1 MTSCGVWTTKQVIT
15 NVLIYIIM
23 MNSTNSLSRFLSRVK
38 GTLLLLVALFAT
50 IGMHAQTDVNKTFT
64 ACALN
69 IDGLPQTMAG
79 ITVNADGPGAAGTQ
93 AIGQY
98 IVNKGIDIL
107 GLSED
112 FNYNGDLIVGL
123 QNNYQMGTWR
133 GRIDASGILSGL
145 HFNTDG
151 LMFLLKNQN
160 SSGQNMSYSNE
171 TWVQWEESLGGLSNG
186 ANENVD
192 KGYRF
197 YTVNLGDNVKID
209 VYILHMNTAE
219 GSAQIALQDRQLT
232 QLANAILANGD
243 GRPKLII
250 GDTNCR
256 YTRNKVTDNLITP
269 LSKLYTIK
277 DVWVE
282 RFQNGIAPAYTPNV
296 DDDIEV
302 SDKTNSKAY
311 ETGEIVD
318 KIFYLNPKG
327 GNLSFTLNDLVFDAD
342 NYKNGVGTLL
352 GDHVPV
358 IATFTISGTLS
369 DENYTAATQPEFWV
383 GEELASVASDKEAK
397 AYIMNVGKRTFITDN
412 TPSETDINNAVKW
425 RVTPGG
431 DTYTF
436 YRKDANNKEWR
447 IMMKYVILSGTKI
460 GVFQEDNGATN
471 FNVYPSTNG
480 AYKFDAEYNLKN
492 HHFNVD
498 GNSYTGA
505 ENNSRT
511 TYNDWL
517 FISEAQKNAYKAYEK
532 AYDNAKGLLSDK
544 SLSGLRDDEPEL
556 FEALEQVLLE
566 TTNTNYTTSA
576 EDTQKLIDA
585 YNNIKNRKGYD
596 VIITEGNKSG
606 DWYYATLCLPWNA
619 WVPAGVATY
628 TGSFKQ
634 DSGDTRYITLNEYNN
649 ADKHTNGKTVIPA
662 GIGGYILKTTTTG
675 KFTFY
680 RTGKAADAPDATNYL
695 KGNPSMGNVM
705 PTDTEEGNVYVLAN
719 MDRGLG
725 FYNLAAN
732 NAIRHNC
739 AYIVIEPEKVTQIKR
754 VSFLFDDTPTAIDK
768 AETAINANTTAVY
781 GVAGEQ
787 RSALRRGINI
797 VRMSDGTV
805 RKVAVK

>member
-1 MTSCGVWTTKQVIT
+1 M
-15 NVLIYIIM
+15 II
-23 MNSTNSLSRFLSRVK
+23 STNLLSRFLSRVK

-50 IGMHAQTDVNKTFT
+50 IGIHAQTPVNKTFT

-79 ITVNADGPGAAGTQ
+79 ITVNGDGPGAAGTQ

-133 GRIDASGILSGL
+133 GRIDASGILTGL

-160 SSGQNMSYSNE
+160 RYSQNMSYSNE
-171 TWVQWEESLGGLSNG
+171 TWVQWEESLGGLSDG

-219 GSAQIALQDRQLT
+219 NDAQITVQDNQLT

-256 YTRNKVTDNLITP
+256 YTRNKVVDNLITP
-269 LSKLYTIK
+269 LSASYDIK

-282 RFQNGIAPAYTPNV
+282 KFRNGTAPTYGSEALM
-296 DDDIEV
+296 V
-302 SDKTNSKAY
+302 SDPSKSESY

-342 NYKNGVGTLL
+342 NYKKEDGSLL

-383 GEELASVASDKEAK
+383 GEPFETA
-397 AYIMNVGKRTFITDN
+397 T
-412 TPSETDINNAVKW
+412 SET
-425 RVTPGG
+425 
-431 DTYTF
+431 
-436 YRKDANNKEWR
+436 
-447 IMMKYVILSGTKI
+447 
-460 GVFQEDNGATN
+460 
-471 FNVYPSTNG
+471 STNG
-480 AYKFDAEYNLKN
+480 GIYIYNVGSGMFITGGKGSSPSVTDIKNAEKWGVYYNSTNKTFTISKGDLRIRMDVSTKGGVGIIEKKYDWDFGATDFTLVQSTITKGAYRFDAKYTGINKDL
-492 HHFNVD
+492 HHFQIND
-498 GNSYTGA
+498 EGKYAGA
-505 ENNSRT
+505 KEGSLDASM
-511 TYNDWL
+511 DWL
-517 FISEAQKNAYKAYEK
+517 FISEEQKNAYYAYTE
-532 AYDNAKGLLSDK
+532 AYDNAKGLLSDG
-544 SLSGLRDDEPEL
+544 SLSELRDDEPEL

-576 EDTQKLIDA
+576 EDTKKLIEA
-585 YNNIKNRKGYD
+585 YNNIMNRPS
-596 VIITEGNKSG
+596 INRTITSVNYG
-606 DWYYATLCLPWNA
+606 TVCLPWNA
-619 WVPAGVATY
+619 WVPEGVTVYAAETY
-628 TGSFKQ
+628 TDK
-634 DSGDTRYITLNEYNN
+634 GDTRYVTLQEYKNPQGN
-649 ADKHTNGKTVIPA
+649 NGKNVIPA
-662 GIGGYILKTTTTG
+662 NTGFIIYSTTPDTYTFIYTG
-675 KFTFY
+675 K
-680 RTGKAADAPDATNYL
+680 KANAPQSNL
-695 KGNPSMGNVM
+695 LSGNPEQNSVAQGDNN
-705 PTDTEEGNVYVLAN
+705 GCVYGLAN
-719 MDRGLG
+719 KSQGLG
-725 FYNLAAN
+725 FYNLNSGQNIAA
-732 NAIRHNC
+732 NC
-739 AYIVIEPEKVTQIKR
+739 AYIVLKPQEVTQVKR
-754 VSFLFDDTPTAIDK
+754 VAFIFDGEDIPTAIDK
-768 AETAINANTTAVY
+768 AEAAINANAAAVY

>member
-1 MTSCGVWTTKQVIT
+1 
-15 NVLIYIIM
+15 M

-50 IGMHAQTDVNKTFT
+50 IGMHAQTPVNKTFT

-79 ITVNADGPGAAGTQ
+79 ITVNGDGPGAEGTQ

-123 QNNYQMGTWR
+123 DNNYQMGTWR
-133 GRIDASGILSGL
+133 GRIDASGIFSGL

-219 GSAQIALQDRQLT
+219 GPDQIALQDRQLT

-243 GRPKLII
+243 GRPKLVI

-256 YTRNKVTDNLITP
+256 YTRNKVVDNLITP
-269 LSKLYTIK
+269 LSASYDIK

-282 RFQNGIAPAYTPNV
+282 KFRNGTAPDYTPDV
-296 DDDIEV
+296 DDDIVV

-342 NYKNGVGTLL
+342 NYKKENGSLL

-369 DENYTAATQPEFWV
+369 DENYTPATQPEFWV
-383 GEELASVASDKEAK
+383 GEELNVAKNETK
-397 AYIMNVGKRTFITDN
+397 ANGGVYIFNVGTGLFITGGVGSQPHVN
-412 TPSETDINNAVKW
+412 DINSAEKWGTGDGNTTGTTVFANGDLRIRMSNSSDGGIGIIKKTSWRGGTEFYVK
-425 RVTPGG
+425 
-431 DTYTF
+431 
-436 YRKDANNKEWR
+436 E
-447 IMMKYVILSGTKI
+447 
-460 GVFQEDNGATN
+460 
-471 FNVYPSTNG
+471 STTTVG
-480 AYKFDAEYNLKN
+480 AYKFDADYWTLMDGTST
-492 HHFNVD
+492 HHFNIEKSGD
-498 GNSYTGA
+498 TYTYTGA
-505 ENNSRT
+505 RT
-511 TYNDWL
+511 SSLSVDNDWL

-556 FEALEQVLLE
+556 FDALEQVLLE
-566 TTNTNYTTSA
+566 TTNTNYTTSK
-576 EDTQKLIDA
+576 EDTKKLIEA
-585 YNNIKNRKGYD
+585 YNNIMNRPS
-596 VIITEGNKSG
+596 INRTITSVEYG
-606 DWYYATLCLPWNA
+606 TVCLPWNA
-619 WVPAGVATY
+619 WVPQGVTVYAAAAY
-628 TGSFKQ
+628 TDK
-634 DSGDTRYITLNEYNN
+634 GDTRYVTLQKYTNPQGN
-649 ADKHTNGKTVIPA
+649 NGKNVIPA
-662 GIGGYILKTTTTG
+662 KTGFIIYSKTPDTY
-675 KFTFY
+675 TFIY
-680 RTGKAADAPDATNYL
+680 TRKQANAPQGNL
-695 KGNPSMGNVM
+695 LSGNPEQNSVRQGDN
-705 PTDTEEGNVYVLAN
+705 DGCVYGLAN
-719 MDRGLG
+719 KSQGLG
-725 FYNLAAN
+725 FYNLNSGQNIAA
-732 NAIRHNC
+732 NC
-739 AYIVIEPEKVTQIKR
+739 AYIVLKPQEVTQVKR
-754 VSFLFDDTPTAIDK
+754 VAFIFDGEDIPTAIDK
-768 AETAINANTTAVY
+768 AESAINANATAVY

>member
-1 MTSCGVWTTKQVIT
+1 
-15 NVLIYIIM
+15 

-50 IGMHAQTDVNKTFT
+50 IGIHAQTPVNKTFT

-79 ITVNADGPGAAGTQ
+79 ITVNGDGPGATGTQ

-133 GRIDASGILSGL
+133 GRIDASGILTGL

-160 SSGQNMSYSNE
+160 RYSQNMSYSNE
-171 TWVQWEESLGGLSNG
+171 TWVQWEESLGGLSDG

-219 GSAQIALQDRQLT
+219 GPDQIALQDRQLT

-256 YTRNKVTDNLITP
+256 YTRNKVVDNLITP
-269 LSKLYTIK
+269 LSASYDIK

-282 RFQNGIAPAYTPNV
+282 KFRNGTAPTYNTEALM
-296 DDDIEV
+296 V
-302 SDKTNSKAY
+302 SDPKNSESYK
-311 ETGEIVD
+311 TGEIVD

-327 GNLSFTLNDLVFDAD
+327 GNLSFTLDDLVFDAD
-342 NYKNGVGTLL
+342 NYKKENGTLL

-383 GEELASVASDKEAK
+383 GEKLESVASGTEAK
-397 AYIMNVGKRTFITDN
+397 AYIMNVGNRTFITDN
-412 TPSETDINNAVKW
+412 TPSETDINKAVKW

-431 DTYTF
+431 ETYTF
-436 YRKDANNKEWR
+436 YRKDANGKQWR
-447 IMMKYVILSGTKI
+447 ICMDNIRI
-460 GVFQEDNGATN
+460 GVYQRDRGATD
-471 FNVYPSTNG
+471 FKIVPSDGT
-480 AYKFDAEYNLKN
+480 AYKFDASYFYFVPNVN

-498 GNSYTGA
+498 ADNNKYTGA
-505 ENNSRT
+505 QDDSRSV
-511 TYNDWL
+511 YNDWL
-517 FISEAQKNAYKAYEK
+517 FISEKQKNAYIAYEK
-532 AYDNAKGLLSDK
+532 AYNNAKGLLSDK

-585 YNNIKNRKGYD
+585 YNNIKNCPSIDRT
-596 VIITEGNKSG
+596 ITAVNYG
-606 DWYYATLCLPWNA
+606 TVCLPWNA
-619 WVPAGVATY
+619 WVPEGVTVYAAAEY
-628 TGSFKQ
+628 TDK
-634 DSGDTRYITLNEYNN
+634 GDTRYVTLQEYKNPQG
-649 ADKHTNGKTVIPA
+649 KNGKNVIPA
-662 GIGGYILKTTTTG
+662 NTGFIIYSTTPKTY
-675 KFTFY
+675 TFKY
-680 RTGKAADAPDATNYL
+680 TVKQANAPENNL
-695 KGNPSMGNVM
+695 LSGNPEQNSVDQGDN
-705 PTDTEEGNVYVLAN
+705 DGCVYGLAN
-719 MDRGLG
+719 KNQGLG
-725 FYNLAAN
+725 FYNLNSGQNIAA
-732 NAIRHNC
+732 NC
-739 AYIVIEPEKVTQIKR
+739 AYIVLKPQEVTQVKR
-754 VSFLFDDTPTAIDK
+754 VAFIFDGEDIPTAIDK
-768 AETAINANTTAVY
+768 AESAINANATAVY

>member
-1 MTSCGVWTTKQVIT
+1 M
-15 NVLIYIIM
+15 II
-23 MNSTNSLSRFLSRVK
+23 STNLLSRFLSRVK

-50 IGMHAQTDVNKTFT
+50 IGLHAQTPVNKTFT

-79 ITVNADGPGAAGTQ
+79 FTVNADGPGAAGTQ
-93 AIGQY
+93 AIGKY
-98 IVNKGIDIL
+98 IVDKGIDIL

-123 QNNYQMGTWR
+123 DNNYQMGTWR
-133 GRIDASGILSGL
+133 GRIDASGIFSGL

-256 YTRNKVTDNLITP
+256 YTRNKVVDNLITP
-269 LSKLYTIK
+269 LSASYDIK

-282 RFQNGIAPAYTPNV
+282 KFRNGTAPTYGSEALM
-296 DDDIEV
+296 V
-302 SDKTNSKAY
+302 SDPSKSESY
-311 ETGEIVD
+311 KTGEIVD

-342 NYKNGVGTLL
+342 NYKNAEGTLL

-383 GEELASVASDKEAK
+383 GEKFEKATSETSTNGGIYIYNVGSGMFITGGERTNPSVTDIKNAEKWGVYYDSDKNTFTISKGDLRIRMDASTK
-397 AYIMNVGKRTFITDN
+397 GGVGIIT
-412 TPSETDINNAVKW
+412 K
-425 RVTPGG
+425 G
-431 DTYTF
+431 TY
-436 YRKDANNKEWR
+436 
-447 IMMKYVILSGTKI
+447 
-460 GVFQEDNGATN
+460 GATN
-471 FNVYPSTNG
+471 FTLVESTITIG
-480 AYKFDAEYNLKN
+480 AYRFDAKYTSTFNKDL
-492 HHFNVD
+492 HHFQIND
-498 GNSYTGA
+498 EGKYAGA
-505 ENNSRT
+505 EENSLDASM
-511 TYNDWL
+511 DWL
-517 FISEAQKNAYKAYEK
+517 FISEAQKIAYNAYKK
-532 AYDNAKGLLSDK
+532 AYDNAKGLLTDV
-544 SLSGLRDDEPEL
+544 SLSELRDDEPEL

-585 YNNIKNRKGYD
+585 YNNIKNRPSIDRK
-596 VIITEGNKSG
+596 ITEVNYG
-606 DWYYATLCLPWNA
+606 TVCLPWNA
-619 WVPAGVATY
+619 WVPDGVTVYAAETY
-628 TGSFKQ
+628 TDK
-634 DSGDTRYITLNEYNN
+634 GDTRYVTLQEYTNPQGN
-649 ADKHTNGKTVIPA
+649 NGKNVIPA
-662 GIGGYILKTTTTG
+662 NTGFIIYSETPKTYTFTYTG
-675 KFTFY
+675 K
-680 RTGKAADAPDATNYL
+680 KANAPQSNL
-695 KGNPSMGNVM
+695 LSGNPEQNSVRQGDN
-705 PTDTEEGNVYVLAN
+705 DGCVYGLAN
-719 MDRGLG
+719 KSQGLG
-725 FYNLAAN
+725 FYNLNSGQNIAA
-732 NAIRHNC
+732 NC
-739 AYIVIEPEKVTQIKR
+739 AYIVLKPQEVTQVKR
-754 VSFLFDDTPTAIDK
+754 VAFIFDGEDIPTAIDK

>member
-1 MTSCGVWTTKQVIT
+1 
-15 NVLIYIIM
+15 

-50 IGMHAQTDVNKTFT
+50 IGIHAQTPVNKTFT

-79 ITVNADGPGAAGTQ
+79 ITVNGDGPGAAGTQ

-133 GRIDASGILSGL
+133 GRIDASGILTGL

-160 SSGQNMSYSNE
+160 RYSQNMSYSNE
-171 TWVQWEESLGGLSNG
+171 TWVQWEESLGGLSDG

-219 GSAQIALQDRQLT
+219 NDAQITVQDNQLT

-256 YTRNKVTDNLITP
+256 YTRNKVVDNLIDP
-269 LSKLYTIK
+269 LSASYDIK

-282 RFQNGIAPAYTPNV
+282 KFRNGTAPTYGSEALM
-296 DDDIEV
+296 V
-302 SDKTNSKAY
+302 SDPNKSESY

-342 NYKNGVGTLL
+342 NYKKGDGTLL

-383 GEELASVASDKEAK
+383 GEPFETATSETSTNGGIYIYNVGSGMFITGGKGSSPSVTDIKYAEKWGVYYNNGTFTISKGDNLRIRMDASDRGG
-397 AYIMNVGKRTFITDN
+397 VGIIT
-412 TPSETDINNAVKW
+412 K
-425 RVTPGG
+425 GL
-431 DTYTF
+431 F
-436 YRKDANNKEWR
+436 
-447 IMMKYVILSGTKI
+447 
-460 GVFQEDNGATN
+460 GATN
-471 FNVYPSTNG
+471 FTLVPSTITNG
-480 AYKFDAEYNLKN
+480 AYRFDAKYTSIFNKDL
-492 HHFNVD
+492 HHFQINKD
-498 GNSYTGA
+498 LEYAGA
-505 ENNSRT
+505 EDNSLDSSM
-511 TYNDWL
+511 DWL
-517 FISEAQKNAYKAYEK
+517 FISEKQKNAYYAYTE
-532 AYDNAKGLLSDK
+532 AYKNAKDLLNDG

-566 TTNTNYTTSA
+566 TTNTNYTTSE
-576 EDTQKLIDA
+576 EDTQKLIEA
-585 YNNIKNRKGYD
+585 YNNIKNRPS
-596 VIITEGNKSG
+596 INRTITSVNYG
-606 DWYYATLCLPWNA
+606 TVCLPWNA
-619 WVPAGVATY
+619 WVPDGVTVYAAETY
-628 TGSFKQ
+628 TDK
-634 DSGDTRYITLNEYNN
+634 GDTRYVTLQEYTNPQGNN
-649 ADKHTNGKTVIPA
+649 DKNVIPA
-662 GIGGYILKTTTTG
+662 KTGFIIYSTTPKTYT
-675 KFTFY
+675 FTST
-680 RTGKAADAPDATNYL
+680 RKKANAPQSNL
-695 KGNPSMGNVM
+695 LSGNPEQNSVRQGDN
-705 PTDTEEGNVYVLAN
+705 DGCVYGLAN
-719 MDRGLG
+719 KNQGLG
-725 FYNLAAN
+725 FYNLNSGQNIAA
-732 NAIRHNC
+732 NC
-739 AYIVIEPEKVTQIKR
+739 AYIVLKPQEVTQVKR
-754 VSFLFDDTPTAIDK
+754 VAFIFDGEDIPTAIDK

>member
-1 MTSCGVWTTKQVIT
+1 
-15 NVLIYIIM
+15 M

-79 ITVNADGPGAAGTQ
+79 ITVNGDGPGAAGTQ

-123 QNNYQMGTWR
+123 DNNYQMGTWR
-133 GRIDASGILSGL
+133 GRIDASGIFSGL

-171 TWVQWEESLGGLSNG
+171 TWVQWEESLGGLSDG

-256 YTRNKVTDNLITP
+256 YTRNKVVDNLITP
-269 LSKLYTIK
+269 LSASYDIK

-282 RFQNGIAPAYTPNV
+282 KFRNGTAPTYTPDV
-296 DDDIEV
+296 DDDIVV

-327 GNLSFTLNDLVFDAD
+327 GNLSFTLKDLVFDAD
-342 NYKNGVGTLL
+342 HYKKDNGSLL

-383 GEELASVASDKEAK
+383 GEKLESVASGSEAK
-397 AYIMNVGKRTFITDN
+397 AYIMNVGNRTFITNN

-436 YRKDANNKEWR
+436 YREDANGKQWR
-447 IMMKYVILSGTKI
+447 ICMNNTRI
-460 GVFQEDNGATN
+460 GVYQRNSGATD
-471 FNVYPSTNG
+471 FKIVPSDDT
-480 AYKFDAEYNLKN
+480 AYKFDASYFYFVPNVN

-498 GNSYTGA
+498 ADNNKYTGA
-505 ENNSRT
+505 QDDSRSV
-511 TYNDWL
+511 YNDWL
-517 FISEAQKNAYKAYEK
+517 FISEVQKNAYNAYKK

-576 EDTQKLIDA
+576 EDTKKLIDA
-585 YNNIKNRKGYD
+585 YNNIMDRPSID
-596 VIITEGNKSG
+596 RTITSVNYG
-606 DWYYATLCLPWNA
+606 TVCLPWNA
-619 WVPAGVATY
+619 WVPAGVTVYAAETY
-628 TGSFKQ
+628 TDK
-634 DSGDTRYITLNEYNN
+634 GDTRYVTLQEYKNPQGNN
-649 ADKHTNGKTVIPA
+649 RKNVIPA
-662 GIGGYILKTTTTG
+662 NTG
-675 KFTFY
+675 FIIYSETADTYTFTST
-680 RTGKAADAPDATNYL
+680 RKKANAPQSNL
-695 KGNPSMGNVM
+695 LSGNPEQNSVRQGDN
-705 PTDTEEGNVYVLAN
+705 DGCVYGLAN
-719 MDRGLG
+719 KSQGLG
-725 FYNLAAN
+725 FYNLNSGQNIAA
-732 NAIRHNC
+732 NC
-739 AYIVIEPEKVTQIKR
+739 AYIVLKPQEVTQVKR
-754 VSFLFDDTPTAIDK
+754 VAFIFDGEDIPTAIDK
-768 AETAINANTTAVY
+768 AESAINANATAVY

>member
-50 IGMHAQTDVNKTFT
+50 IGMHAQTTVNKTFT

-79 ITVNADGPGAAGTQ
+79 FTVNGDGPGADGTQ

-98 IVNKGIDIL
+98 IVKNRIDIL

-123 QNNYQMGTWR
+123 DNNYQMGTWR
-133 GRIDASGILSGL
+133 GRIDASGIFSGL

-219 GSAQIALQDRQLT
+219 GPDQIALQDRQLT

-282 RFQNGIAPAYTPNV
+282 KFRDGKAPDYTPDV
-296 DDDIEV
+296 DDDIVV

-318 KIFYLNPKG
+318 KIFYLNPIG
-327 GNLSFTLNDLVFDAD
+327 GNLSFTLKDLVFDAD
-342 NYKNGVGTLL
+342 HYKKDNGTLL

-383 GEELASVASDKEAK
+383 GEELASVASDSEAK
-397 AYIMNVGKRTFITDN
+397 AYIMNVGNRTFITDN
-412 TPSETDINNAVKW
+412 TPSETDINKAVKW
-425 RVTPGG
+425 RVTPGSG
-431 DTYTF
+431 TYTF
-436 YRKDANNKEWR
+436 YREDANGKEWR
-447 IMMKYVILSGTKI
+447 ICMNNTRI
-460 GVFQEDNGATN
+460 GVYQRNSGATD
-471 FNVYPSTNG
+471 FKIVDSTNG
-480 AYKFDAEYNLKN
+480 AYKFDAFYYYMFKNVN

-498 GNSYTGA
+498 ADKNEYTGA
-505 ENNSRT
+505 EDDSRGV
-511 TYNDWL
+511 YNDWL
-517 FISEAQKNAYKAYEK
+517 FISEEQKNAYYAYTE
-532 AYDNAKGLLSDK
+532 AYKNAKDLLNDG

-585 YNNIKNRKGYD
+585 YNNIMNRPY
-596 VIITEGNKSG
+596 INRTITAVNYG
-606 DWYYATLCLPWNA
+606 TVCLPWNA
-619 WVPAGVATY
+619 WVPDGVTVYAAETY
-628 TGSFKQ
+628 TDK
-634 DSGDTRYITLNEYNN
+634 GDTRYVTLQEYTNPQGN
-649 ADKHTNGKTVIPA
+649 NGKNVIPA
-662 GIGGYILKTTTTG
+662 NTGFIIYSKTPVTDTHTYTFRYSG
-675 KFTFY
+675 K
-680 RTGKAADAPDATNYL
+680 KANAPQSNL
-695 KGNPSMGNVM
+695 LSGNPEQNSVAQGDN
-705 PTDTEEGNVYVLAN
+705 DGCVYGLAN
-719 MDRGLG
+719 KSQGLG
-725 FYNLAAN
+725 FYNLNYGQNIAA
-732 NAIRHNC
+732 NC
-739 AYIVIEPEKVTQIKR
+739 AYIVLKPQEVTQVKR
-754 VSFLFDDTPTAIDK
+754 VAFIFDGEDIPTAIDK
-768 AETAINANTTAVY
+768 AESAINANATAVY

>member
-1 MTSCGVWTTKQVIT
+1 M
-15 NVLIYIIM
+15 
-23 MNSTNSLSRFLSRVK
+23 
-38 GTLLLLVALFAT
+38 LLVALFAT
-50 IGMHAQTDVNKTFT
+50 IGMHAQTPVNKTFT

-79 ITVNADGPGAAGTQ
+79 VTVNGDGPGAVGTQ

-133 GRIDASGILSGL
+133 GRIDASGIISGL

-160 SSGQNMSYSNE
+160 RYDQNMSYSNE
-171 TWVQWEESLGGLSNG
+171 TWVQWEQSLGGLSDG
-186 ANENVD
+186 ANEYID

-209 VYILHMNTAE
+209 VYILHMNTADTD
-219 GSAQIALQDRQLT
+219 AQIDVQDNQLT

-256 YTRNKVTDNLITP
+256 YTRNKVVDNLIDP
-269 LSKLYTIK
+269 LSASYDIK

-282 RFQNGIAPAYTPNV
+282 KFQDGKYPTYNTAAL
-296 DDDIEV
+296 EV
-302 SDKTNSKAY
+302 SEPTKSESY

-342 NYKNGVGTLL
+342 NYKKGNGTLL

-383 GEELASVASDKEAK
+383 GETLNVAKNETNANRGV
-397 AYIMNVGKRTFITDN
+397 YIFNVGTGLFITGGVGSQPNVNDIKSAEKWGTGDGN
-412 TPSETDINNAVKW
+412 TTGTTVFANGDLRIRMSTDLDGGIGIIERRSWRGGTEFYVK
-425 RVTPGG
+425 
-431 DTYTF
+431 
-436 YRKDANNKEWR
+436 E
-447 IMMKYVILSGTKI
+447 
-460 GVFQEDNGATN
+460 
-471 FNVYPSTNG
+471 STTTDG
-480 AYKFDAEYNLKN
+480 AYKFDADYWTPLDGNST
-492 HHFNVD
+492 HHFNIAKSGD
-498 GNSYTGA
+498 TYTYTGA
-505 ENNSRT
+505 RT
-511 TYNDWL
+511 TSLTIDNDWL
-517 FISEAQKNAYKAYEK
+517 FISEAQKQAYIAYEQAYK
-532 AYDNAKGLLSDK
+532 NAKGLLSDK

-556 FEALEQVLLE
+556 FDALEQVLLE
-566 TTNTNYTTSA
+566 TTNTNYNTSA

-585 YNNIKNRKGYD
+585 YNNIKNRPY
-596 VIITEGNKSG
+596 INRTITSVNYG
-606 DWYYATLCLPWNA
+606 TVCLPWNA
-619 WVPAGVATY
+619 WVPDGVTVYAAETY
-628 TGSFKQ
+628 TDK
-634 DSGDTRYITLNEYNN
+634 GDTRYVTLQEYTNPQGN
-649 ADKHTNGKTVIPA
+649 NGKNVIPA
-662 GIGGYILKTTTTG
+662 NTGFIIYSKTPVTDTHTYTFRYSG
-675 KFTFY
+675 K
-680 RTGKAADAPDATNYL
+680 KANAPQSNL
-695 KGNPSMGNVM
+695 LSGNPEQNSVAQGDN
-705 PTDTEEGNVYVLAN
+705 DGCVYGLAN
-719 MDRGLG
+719 KSQGLG
-725 FYNLAAN
+725 FYNLNSGQKIAA
-732 NAIRHNC
+732 NC
-739 AYIVIEPEKVTQIKR
+739 AYIVLKPQEVTQVKR
-754 VSFLFDDTPTAIDK
+754 VAFIFDGEDIPTAIDK
-768 AETAINANTTAVY
+768 AETAINANATAVY

-805 RKVAVK
+805 RKGAVK

>member
-1 MTSCGVWTTKQVIT
+1 
-15 NVLIYIIM
+15 M

-50 IGMHAQTDVNKTFT
+50 IGMHAQTPVNKTFT

-79 ITVNADGPGAAGTQ
+79 ITVNGDGPGAAGTQ
-93 AIGQY
+93 AIGKY
-98 IVNKGIDIL
+98 IVDKGIDIL

-123 QNNYQMGTWR
+123 DNNYQMGTWR
-133 GRIDASGILSGL
+133 GRIDASGIFSGL

-256 YTRNKVTDNLITP
+256 YTRNKVVDNLITP
-269 LSKLYTIK
+269 LSASYDIK

-282 RFQNGIAPAYTPNV
+282 KFRNGIAPAYTPDV
-296 DDDIEV
+296 DDDIVV

-342 NYKNGVGTLL
+342 HYKKDNGSLL

-383 GEELASVASDKEAK
+383 GESFETATSETSTNGGI
-397 AYIMNVGKRTFITDN
+397 YIYNVGKGMFITGGKDSN
-412 TPSETDINNAVKW
+412 PSVTDINYAEKW
-425 RVTPGG
+425 GE
-431 DTYTF
+431 Y
-436 YRKDANNKEWR
+436 N
-447 IMMKYVILSGTKI
+447 S
-460 GVFQEDNGATN
+460 DNGTFTISKDKLRIRMDNSIYGGVGTREKKYPWDLGATD
-471 FNVYPSTNG
+471 FTLVESTITKG
-480 AYKFDAEYNLKN
+480 AYRFDAQYTNVPDKTF
-492 HHFNVD
+492 HHFQIND
-498 GNSYTGA
+498 EGKYAGA
-505 ENNSRT
+505 EENSLDASM
-511 TYNDWL
+511 DWL
-517 FISEAQKNAYKAYEK
+517 FISEKQKNAYIAYEK

-576 EDTQKLIDA
+576 EDTKKLIDA
-585 YNNIKNRKGYD
+585 YNNIMNRPS
-596 VIITEGNKSG
+596 INRTITSVNYG
-606 DWYYATLCLPWNA
+606 TVCLPWNA
-619 WVPAGVATY
+619 WVPAGVTVYAAETY
-628 TGSFKQ
+628 TDK
-634 DSGDTRYITLNEYNN
+634 GDTRYVTLQKYTNPQGN
-649 ADKHTNGKTVIPA
+649 NGKNVIPA
-662 GIGGYILKTTTTG
+662 NTG
-675 KFTFY
+675 FIIYSETPDTYTFRY
-680 RTGKAADAPDATNYL
+680 SGKKANAPQSNL
-695 KGNPSMGNVM
+695 LSGNPEQNSVAQGDN
-705 PTDTEEGNVYVLAN
+705 DGCVYGLAN
-719 MDRGLG
+719 KSQGLG
-725 FYNLAAN
+725 FYNLNSGQNIAA
-732 NAIRHNC
+732 NC
-739 AYIVIEPEKVTQIKR
+739 AYIVLKPQEVTQVKR
-754 VSFLFDDTPTAIDK
+754 VAFIFDGEDIPTAIDK
-768 AETAINANTTAVY
+768 AETAINANATAVY

>member
-1 MTSCGVWTTKQVIT
+1 
-15 NVLIYIIM
+15 M

-50 IGMHAQTDVNKTFT
+50 IGMHAQTTVNKTFT

-79 ITVNADGPGAAGTQ
+79 FTVNADGPGAAGTQ

-133 GRIDASGILSGL
+133 GRIDASGIFSGL

-160 SSGQNMSYSNE
+160 RYGQNMSYSNE

-219 GSAQIALQDRQLT
+219 GPDQIALQDRQLT

-282 RFQNGIAPAYTPNV
+282 RFQNGIAPVYTPDV
-296 DDDIEV
+296 DDDIVV

-318 KIFYLNPKG
+318 KIFYLNPIG
-327 GNLSFTLNDLVFDAD
+327 GNLSFTLDDLVFDAD
-342 NYKNGVGTLL
+342 HYKKDGTLL

-383 GEELASVASDKEAK
+383 GEPFETATSETSTNGGI
-397 AYIMNVGKRTFITDN
+397 YIYNVGSGMFITGGEDKD
-412 TPSETDINNAVKW
+412 PYVTDINNAEKW
-425 RVTPGG
+425 GVYYDSAKRTFTISKGDLRIRMDISTKGG
-431 DTYTF
+431 VGIIKKGAF
-436 YRKDANNKEWR
+436 
-447 IMMKYVILSGTKI
+447 
-460 GVFQEDNGATN
+460 GATN
-471 FNVYPSTNG
+471 FTLEESTITEG
-480 AYKFDAEYNLKN
+480 AYRFDAKYTGLVINDL
-492 HHFNVD
+492 HHFQIND
-498 GNSYTGA
+498 EGKYAGA
-505 ENNSRT
+505 EGNTLDSSM
-511 TYNDWL
+511 DWL
-517 FISEAQKNAYKAYEK
+517 FISETQKNAYIAYEK

-566 TTNTNYTTSA
+566 TTNTNYTTSE
-576 EDTQKLIDA
+576 EDTKKLIEA
-585 YNNIKNRKGYD
+585 YNNIKNRPSIDRK
-596 VIITEGNKSG
+596 ITSVNYG
-606 DWYYATLCLPWNA
+606 TVCLPWNA
-619 WVPAGVATY
+619 WVPEGVTVYAAAAY
-628 TGSFKQ
+628 TDK
-634 DSGDTRYITLNEYNN
+634 GDTRYVTLKEY
-649 ADKHTNGKTVIPA
+649 TNPQGKNRKNVIPA
-662 GIGGYILKTTTTG
+662 NTGFIIYSKTPVTDTYTYTFRYSG
-675 KFTFY
+675 K
-680 RTGKAADAPDATNYL
+680 KANAPENNL
-695 KGNPSMGNVM
+695 LSGNPEQNSVGQGDN
-705 PTDTEEGNVYVLAN
+705 DGCVYGLAN
-719 MDRGLG
+719 KSQGLG
-725 FYNLAAN
+725 FYNLNSGQKIAA
-732 NAIRHNC
+732 NC
-739 AYIVIEPEKVTQIKR
+739 AYIVLKPQEVTQVKR
-754 VSFLFDDTPTAIDK
+754 VAFIFDGEDIPTAIDK
-768 AETAINANTTAVY
+768 AESAINANATAVY

>member
-1 MTSCGVWTTKQVIT
+1 M
-15 NVLIYIIM
+15 
-23 MNSTNSLSRFLSRVK
+23 
-38 GTLLLLVALFAT
+38 LLVALFAT
-50 IGMHAQTDVNKTFT
+50 IGMHAQTPVNKTFT

-79 ITVNADGPGAAGTQ
+79 VTVNGDGPGAVGTQ

-133 GRIDASGILSGL
+133 GRIDASGIISGL

-160 SSGQNMSYSNE
+160 RYDQNMSYSNE
-171 TWVQWEESLGGLSNG
+171 TWVQWEQSLGGLSDG
-186 ANENVD
+186 ANEYID

-209 VYILHMNTAE
+209 VYILHMNTADTD
-219 GSAQIALQDRQLT
+219 AQIDVQDNQLT

-256 YTRNKVTDNLITP
+256 YTRNKVVDNLIDP
-269 LSKLYTIK
+269 LSASYDIK

-282 RFQNGIAPAYTPNV
+282 KFQDGKYPTYNTAAL
-296 DDDIEV
+296 EV
-302 SDKTNSKAY
+302 SEPTKSESY

-342 NYKNGVGTLL
+342 NYKKGNGTLL

-383 GEELASVASDKEAK
+383 GETLNVAKNETNANRGV
-397 AYIMNVGKRTFITDN
+397 YIFNVGTGLFITGGVGSQPNVNDIKSAEKWGTGDGN
-412 TPSETDINNAVKW
+412 TTGTTVFANGDLRIRMSTDLDGGIGIIERRSWRGGTEFYVKES
-425 RVTPGG
+425 TT
-431 DTYTF
+431 TY
-436 YRKDANNKEWR
+436 
-447 IMMKYVILSGTKI
+447 
-460 GVFQEDNGATN
+460 
-471 FNVYPSTNG
+471 G
-480 AYKFDAEYNLKN
+480 AYKFDADYWTPLDGNST
-492 HHFNVD
+492 HHFNIAKSGD
-498 GNSYTGA
+498 TYTYTGA
-505 ENNSRT
+505 RT
-511 TYNDWL
+511 TSLTIDNDWL
-517 FISEAQKNAYKAYEK
+517 FISEAQKQAYIAYEQAYK
-532 AYDNAKGLLSDK
+532 NAKGLLSDK

-556 FEALEQVLLE
+556 FDALEQVLLE
-566 TTNTNYTTSA
+566 TTNTNYNTSA

-585 YNNIKNRKGYD
+585 YNNIKNRPY
-596 VIITEGNKSG
+596 INRTITSVNYG
-606 DWYYATLCLPWNA
+606 TVCLPWNA
-619 WVPAGVATY
+619 WVPDGVTVYAAETY
-628 TGSFKQ
+628 TDK
-634 DSGDTRYITLNEYNN
+634 GDTRYVTLQEYTNPQGN
-649 ADKHTNGKTVIPA
+649 NGKNVIPA
-662 GIGGYILKTTTTG
+662 NTGFIIYSKTPVTDTHTYTFRYSG
-675 KFTFY
+675 K
-680 RTGKAADAPDATNYL
+680 KANAPQSNL
-695 KGNPSMGNVM
+695 LSGNPEQNSVAQGDN
-705 PTDTEEGNVYVLAN
+705 DGCVYGLAN
-719 MDRGLG
+719 KSQGLG
-725 FYNLAAN
+725 FYNLNSGQKIAA
-732 NAIRHNC
+732 NC
-739 AYIVIEPEKVTQIKR
+739 AYIVLKPQEVTQVKR
-754 VSFLFDDTPTAIDK
+754 VAFIFDGEDIPTAIDK
-768 AETAINANTTAVY
+768 AETAINANATAVY

>member
-1 MTSCGVWTTKQVIT
+1 MTSCGVWTTKHVIT

-50 IGMHAQTDVNKTFT
+50 IGMHAQINVSKTFT

-79 ITVNADGPGAAGTQ
+79 VTVNGDGPGAAGTQ
-93 AIGQY
+93 TIGRY

-123 QNNYQMGTWR
+123 EKNYQMGTWR
-133 GRIDASGILSGL
+133 GRIDASGIISGL
-145 HFNTDG
+145 HYNTDG

-160 SSGQNMSYSNE
+160 SSGQDMSYSNE
-171 TWVQWEESLGGLSNG
+171 TWVQWGQSLGGLSNG

-219 GSAQIALQDRQLT
+219 NDAQIIVQDNQLT

-256 YTRNKVTDNLITP
+256 YTRNKVVDNLITP
-269 LSKLYTIK
+269 LSASYDIK

-282 RFQNGIAPAYTPNV
+282 KFRNGTAPTYGSEALM
-296 DDDIEV
+296 V
-302 SDKTNSKAY
+302 SDPNKSESY

-327 GNLSFTLNDLVFDAD
+327 GNLSFTLDDLVFDAN
-342 NYKNGVGTLL
+342 NYKKENGSLL

-369 DENYTAATQPEFWV
+369 DENLTPATQPEFWV
-383 GEELASVASDKEAK
+383 GEELKSVASDKEAK
-397 AYIMNVGKRTFITDN
+397 AYILNVGKRTFITDEK
-412 TPSETDINNAVKW
+412 PSETNINKAVKW
-425 RVTPGG
+425 IVKPSG

-436 YRKDANNKEWR
+436 YRKDDNDNDWL
-447 IMMKYVILSGTKI
+447 IMMKSTIFSTKI
-460 GVFQEDNGATN
+460 GVFKETTGATN
-471 FNVYPSTNG
+471 FSIVPSTHTKE
-480 AYKFDAEYNLKN
+480 AYKFDATYNRQN

-498 GNSYTGA
+498 ADADNNTYTGA
-505 ENNSRT
+505 EDDSRT
-511 TYNDWL
+511 VNNDWL
-517 FISEAQKNAYKAYEK
+517 FISEKQKNAYKAYK
-532 AYDNAKGLLSDK
+532 DAYDNAKSLLSDE
-544 SLSGLRDDEPEL
+544 SLSELRDDEPEL

-585 YNNIKNRKGYD
+585 YNNIKNLPSIDRT
-596 VIITEGNKSG
+596 ITSVNYG
-606 DWYYATLCLPWNA
+606 TVCLPWNA
-619 WVPAGVATY
+619 WVPQGVTVYAAAAY
-628 TGSFKQ
+628 TDK
-634 DSGDTRYITLNEYNN
+634 GDTRYVTLQKYTNPQGN
-649 ADKHTNGKTVIPA
+649 NGKNVIPA
-662 GIGGYILKTTTTG
+662 NTGFIIYSTTPKTYTFKYAG
-675 KFTFY
+675 KQ
-680 RTGKAADAPDATNYL
+680 ANAPQSNL
-695 KGNPSMGNVM
+695 LSGNPEQNSVRQGDN
-705 PTDTEEGNVYVLAN
+705 DGCVYGLAN
-719 MDRGLG
+719 KNQGLG
-725 FYNLAAN
+725 FYNLNSGQNIAA
-732 NAIRHNC
+732 NC
-739 AYIVIEPEKVTQIKR
+739 AYIVLKPQEVTQVKR
-754 VSFLFDDTPTAIDK
+754 VAFIFDGEDIPTAIDK
-768 AETAINANTTAVY
+768 AESAINANATAVY

>member
-1 MTSCGVWTTKQVIT
+1 
-15 NVLIYIIM
+15 
-23 MNSTNSLSRFLSRVK
+23 
-38 GTLLLLVALFAT
+38 
-50 IGMHAQTDVNKTFT
+50 
-64 ACALN
+64 
-69 IDGLPQTMAG
+69 
-79 ITVNADGPGAAGTQ
+79 
-93 AIGQY
+93 
-98 IVNKGIDIL
+98 
-107 GLSED
+107 
-112 FNYNGDLIVGL
+112 
-123 QNNYQMGTWR
+123 
-133 GRIDASGILSGL
+133 
-145 HFNTDG
+145 
-151 LMFLLKNQN
+151 MFLLKNQN

-186 ANENVD
+186 ANEYID

-209 VYILHMNTAE
+209 VYILHMNTADTD
-219 GSAQIALQDRQLT
+219 AQIDVQDNQLT
-232 QLANAILANGD
+232 QLANAILANRD

-256 YTRNKVTDNLITP
+256 YTRNKVVDNLITP
-269 LSKLYTIK
+269 LSASYDIK

-282 RFQNGIAPAYTPNV
+282 KFQNGIAPTYGSGPL
-296 DDDIEV
+296 EV
-302 SDKTNSKAY
+302 SDPKNSESYK
-311 ETGEIVD
+311 TGEIVD

-342 NYKNGVGTLL
+342 NYKKGDGTLL

-383 GEELASVASDKEAK
+383 GETLNVAKNETNPNVNGGV
-397 AYIMNVGKRTFITDN
+397 YIFNVGTGLFITGGVGSQPHVN
-412 TPSETDINNAVKW
+412 DINSAEKWGTGDGNTTGTTVFANGDLRIRMSTDLDGGIGIIKKTSLRGGTEFYVK
-425 RVTPGG
+425 
-431 DTYTF
+431 
-436 YRKDANNKEWR
+436 E
-447 IMMKYVILSGTKI
+447 
-460 GVFQEDNGATN
+460 
-471 FNVYPSTNG
+471 STTTIG
-480 AYKFDAEYNLKN
+480 AYKFDADYWTLTDGNST
-492 HHFNVD
+492 HHFNIAKSGD
-498 GNSYTGA
+498 TYTYTGA
-505 ENNSRT
+505 RT
-511 TYNDWL
+511 TSLTVNNDWL
-517 FISEAQKNAYKAYEK
+517 FISEAQKQAYIAYEK
-532 AYDNAKGLLSDK
+532 AYKNAKGLLSDG

-576 EDTQKLIDA
+576 EDTKKLIDA
-585 YNNIKNRKGYD
+585 YKNIMNRQSY
-596 VIITEGNKSG
+596 VVTITEGNKSG
-606 DWYYATLCLPWNA
+606 ESYYATLCLPWNA
-619 WVPAGVATY
+619 WVPEYVATY

-675 KFTFY
+675 TFKFY
-680 RTGKAADAPDATNYL
+680 RTGKAADAPAATNYL
-695 KGNPSMGNVM
+695 KGNPSMDNVM
-705 PTDTEEGNVYVLAN
+705 PTETEKGNVYILAN
-719 MDRGLG
+719 KDRGLG

-754 VSFLFDDTPTAIDK
+754 VSFLFDDMPTAIDK
-768 AETAINANTTAVY
+768 AEAAINANATTVY

>member
-1 MTSCGVWTTKQVIT
+1 
-15 NVLIYIIM
+15 
-23 MNSTNSLSRFLSRVK
+23 
-38 GTLLLLVALFAT
+38 
-50 IGMHAQTDVNKTFT
+50 
-64 ACALN
+64 
-69 IDGLPQTMAG
+69 MAG
-79 ITVNADGPGAAGTQ
+79 ITVNGDGPGAAGTQ

-133 GRIDASGILSGL
+133 GRIDASGIFSGL

-160 SSGQNMSYSNE
+160 SSAQKMSYSNE

-219 GSAQIALQDRQLT
+219 NDNQIAVQDRQLT
-232 QLANAILANGD
+232 QLANAILANSD

-269 LSKLYTIK
+269 LSGLYTIK

-282 RFQNGIAPAYTPNV
+282 KFRDGKAPEYTPDV
-296 DDDIEV
+296 EDDIV
-302 SDKTNSKAY
+302 VLDKTNSKAY

-327 GNLSFTLNDLVFDAD
+327 GNLSFTLKDLVFDAD
-342 NYKNGVGTLL
+342 NYKKADGSLL

-383 GEELASVASDKEAK
+383 GEKLESVASGTEAK
-397 AYIMNVGKRTFITDN
+397 AYIMNVGKRTFITYE

-436 YRKDANNKEWR
+436 YRKDDNGKEWR
-447 IMMKYVILSGTKI
+447 ICMDNIRI
-460 GVFQEDNGATN
+460 GVYQRNGNATD
-471 FNVYPSTNG
+471 FTIVPSTNG
-480 AYKFDAEYNLKN
+480 AYKFDAFYLYWGKNVN

-498 GNSYTGA
+498 GNRYTGA
-505 ENNSRT
+505 KDDSNDSN
-511 TYNDWL
+511 NDWL
-517 FISEAQKNAYKAYEK
+517 FISEAQKIAYNAYKK

-585 YNNIKNRKGYD
+585 YNNIKNRPSID
-596 VIITEGNKSG
+596 RTITSVNYG
-606 DWYYATLCLPWNA
+606 TVCLPWNA
-619 WVPAGVATY
+619 WVPDGVTVYAAETY
-628 TGSFKQ
+628 TDK
-634 DSGDTRYITLNEYNN
+634 GDTRYVTLQEYKNPQGN
-649 ADKHTNGKTVIPA
+649 NGKNVIPA
-662 GIGGYILKTTTTG
+662 NTGFIIYSTTPKTYTFKYTG
-675 KFTFY
+675 K
-680 RTGKAADAPDATNYL
+680 KANAPQSNL
-695 KGNPSMGNVM
+695 LRGNPEQNSVAQGDN
-705 PTDTEEGNVYVLAN
+705 DGCVYGLAN
-719 MDRGLG
+719 KSQGLG
-725 FYNLAAN
+725 FYNLNSGQKIAA
-732 NAIRHNC
+732 NC
-739 AYIVIEPEKVTQIKR
+739 AYIVLKPQEVTQVKR
-754 VSFLFDDTPTAIDK
+754 VAFIFDGEDIPTAINK
-768 AETAINANTTAVY
+768 AETAVNANATAVY

>member
-1 MTSCGVWTTKQVIT
+1 M
-15 NVLIYIIM
+15 
-23 MNSTNSLSRFLSRVK
+23 
-38 GTLLLLVALFAT
+38 LLVALFAT
-50 IGMHAQTDVNKTFT
+50 IGMHAQTTVNKTFT

-79 ITVNADGPGAAGTQ
+79 FTVNADGPGAAGTQ
-93 AIGQY
+93 AIGKY
-98 IVNKGIDIL
+98 IVDKGIDIL

-123 QNNYQMGTWR
+123 DNNYQMGTWR
-133 GRIDASGILSGL
+133 GRIDASGIFSGL

-296 DDDIEV
+296 DDDIVV

-342 NYKNGVGTLL
+342 NYKNGDGTLL

-383 GEELASVASDKEAK
+383 GEPFEK
-397 AYIMNVGKRTFITDN
+397 ATSETTNNGGIYIYNVGTGKFITGGKGSS
-412 TPSETDINNAVKW
+412 PSVTDIKYAEKWGVYYNNGTFTISKGDLRIRMDASTK
-425 RVTPGG
+425 GG
-431 DTYTF
+431 VG
-436 YRKDANNKEWR
+436 
-447 IMMKYVILSGTKI
+447 IITK
-460 GVFQEDNGATN
+460 GLYGATN
-471 FNVYPSTNG
+471 FTLVKSTITNG
-480 AYKFDAEYNLKN
+480 AYRFDAKYTSSVNKDL
-492 HHFNVD
+492 HHFQINKE
-498 GNSYTGA
+498 GYYAGA
-505 ENNSRT
+505 KESSLDASM
-511 TYNDWL
+511 DWL
-517 FISEAQKNAYKAYEK
+517 FISEKQKNAYIAYEK

-544 SLSGLRDDEPEL
+544 SLSELRDDEPEL

-566 TTNTNYTTSA
+566 TTNTNYTTSE
-576 EDTQKLIDA
+576 EDTKKLIDA
-585 YNNIKNRKGYD
+585 YNNIMNRPSID
-596 VIITEGNKSG
+596 RTITSVNYG
-606 DWYYATLCLPWNA
+606 TVCLPWNA
-619 WVPAGVATY
+619 WVPEGVTVYAAAEY
-628 TGSFKQ
+628 TDK
-634 DSGDTRYITLNEYNN
+634 GDTRYVTLQEYTNPQGN
-649 ADKHTNGKTVIPA
+649 NGKNVIPA
-662 GIGGYILKTTTTG
+662 NTGFIIYSKTPVTDTYTYTFRYSG
-675 KFTFY
+675 K
-680 RTGKAADAPDATNYL
+680 KANAPESNL
-695 KGNPSMGNVM
+695 LSGNPEQNSVGQGDNN
-705 PTDTEEGNVYVLAN
+705 GCVYGLAN
-719 MDRGLG
+719 KSQGLG
-725 FYNLAAN
+725 FYNLNSGQNIAA
-732 NAIRHNC
+732 NC
-739 AYIVIEPEKVTQIKR
+739 AYIVLKPQEVTQVKR
-754 VSFLFDDTPTAIDK
+754 VAFIFDGEDIPTAIDK
-768 AETAINANTTAVY
+768 AETAINANMTAVY

>member
-1 MTSCGVWTTKQVIT
+1 
-15 NVLIYIIM
+15 

-69 IDGLPQTMAG
+69 IDGLPQTIAG
-79 ITVNADGPGAAGTQ
+79 FTVNADGPGAAGTQ
-93 AIGQY
+93 AIGKY
-98 IVNKGIDIL
+98 IVDKGIDIL

-123 QNNYQMGTWR
+123 DNNYQMGTWR
-133 GRIDASGILSGL
+133 GRIDASGIFSGL

-160 SSGQNMSYSNE
+160 RYGQNMSYSNE

-219 GSAQIALQDRQLT
+219 GPDQIALQDRQLT

-256 YTRNKVTDNLITP
+256 YTRNKVVDNLITP
-269 LSKLYTIK
+269 LSASYDIK

-282 RFQNGIAPAYTPNV
+282 KFRNGTAPTYGSEALM
-296 DDDIEV
+296 V
-302 SDKTNSKAY
+302 SDPKNSESYK
-311 ETGEIVD
+311 TGEIVD

-342 NYKNGVGTLL
+342 NYKNAEGTLL

-447 IMMKYVILSGTKI
+447 IMMKSYAVVTKI
-460 GVFQEDNGATN
+460 GVFQEKSGATD
-471 FNVYPSTNG
+471 FSIVPSING
-480 AYKFDAEYNLKN
+480 AYKFDAKYNGQN

-498 GNSYTGA
+498 GNKYTGA
-505 ENNSRT
+505 ENDSRGT
-511 TYNDWL
+511 FNDWL
-517 FISEAQKNAYKAYEK
+517 FISEKQKNAYYAYEQ
-532 AYDNAKGLLSDK
+532 AYNNAKGLLSDN

-585 YNNIKNRKGYD
+585 YNNIKNRPSIKRT
-596 VIITEGNKSG
+596 ITAVNYG
-606 DWYYATLCLPWNA
+606 TVCLPWNA
-619 WVPAGVATY
+619 WVPKGVTVYAAETY
-628 TGSFKQ
+628 TDK
-634 DSGDTRYITLNEYNN
+634 GDTRYVTLKEYTNPQGN
-649 ADKHTNGKTVIPA
+649 NGKNVIPA
-662 GIGGYILKTTTTG
+662 KTGFIIYSKTPDTYTFRYTG
-675 KFTFY
+675 NK
-680 RTGKAADAPDATNYL
+680 ADAPENNL
-695 KGNPSMGNVM
+695 LSGNPEQNSVGQGDN
-705 PTDTEEGNVYVLAN
+705 DGCVYGLAN
-719 MDRGLG
+719 YSQGLG
-725 FYNLAAN
+725 FYNLNSGQKIAA
-732 NAIRHNC
+732 NC
-739 AYIVIEPEKVTQIKR
+739 AYIVLKPQEVTQVKR
-754 VSFLFDDTPTAIDK
+754 VAFIFDGEDIPTAIDK
-768 AETAINANTTAVY
+768 AEAAINANATAVY

>member
-1 MTSCGVWTTKQVIT
+1 M
-15 NVLIYIIM
+15 
-23 MNSTNSLSRFLSRVK
+23 
-38 GTLLLLVALFAT
+38 LLVALFAT

-79 ITVNADGPGAAGTQ
+79 ITVNGDGPGAAGTQ

-123 QNNYQMGTWR
+123 DNNYQMGTWR
-133 GRIDASGILSGL
+133 GRIDASGIFSGL

-160 SSGQNMSYSNE
+160 RYGQNMSYSNE

-219 GSAQIALQDRQLT
+219 GPDQIALQDRQLT

-256 YTRNKVTDNLITP
+256 YTRNKVVDNLITP
-269 LSKLYTIK
+269 LSASYDIK

-282 RFQNGIAPAYTPNV
+282 KFRNGTAPTYTPDV
-296 DDDIEV
+296 DDDIVV

-327 GNLSFTLNDLVFDAD
+327 GNLSFTLDDLVFDAD

-383 GEELASVASDKEAK
+383 GEPFETA
-397 AYIMNVGKRTFITDN
+397 T
-412 TPSETDINNAVKW
+412 SET
-425 RVTPGG
+425 
-431 DTYTF
+431 
-436 YRKDANNKEWR
+436 
-447 IMMKYVILSGTKI
+447 
-460 GVFQEDNGATN
+460 
-471 FNVYPSTNG
+471 STNG
-480 AYKFDAEYNLKN
+480 GIYIYNVGTGMFITGGKNSKPSVTDIKSAEKWGVYYNNNNGTFTISKGDLRIRMDVSTRGGVGIIEKKYDWDFGATDFTLVESTITKGKGAYRFDAKYTGINKDL
-492 HHFNVD
+492 HHFQIND
-498 GNSYTGA
+498 EGKYAGA
-505 ENNSRT
+505 EESSLDASM
-511 TYNDWL
+511 DWL
-517 FISEAQKNAYKAYEK
+517 FISEKQKDAYIAYEQ
-532 AYDNAKGLLSDK
+532 AYNNAKGLLSDK

-566 TTNTNYTTSA
+566 TTNTNYTTSE
-576 EDTQKLIDA
+576 EDTRKLIEA
-585 YNNIKNRKGYD
+585 YNNIKNRPSIKRT
-596 VIITEGNKSG
+596 ITAVNYG
-606 DWYYATLCLPWNA
+606 TVCLPWNA
-619 WVPAGVATY
+619 WVPAGVTVYAAETY
-628 TGSFKQ
+628 TDK
-634 DSGDTRYITLNEYNN
+634 GDTRYVTLQKYTNPQGNN
-649 ADKHTNGKTVIPA
+649 DKNVIPA
-662 GIGGYILKTTTTG
+662 NTG
-675 KFTFY
+675 FIIYSETPEIYTFTY
-680 RTGKAADAPDATNYL
+680 SGKQANAPQSNL
-695 KGNPSMGNVM
+695 LSGNPKQNSVAQGDN
-705 PTDTEEGNVYVLAN
+705 DGCVYGLAN
-719 MDRGLG
+719 KSQGLG
-725 FYNLAAN
+725 FYNLNSDQNIAA
-732 NAIRHNC
+732 NC
-739 AYIVIEPEKVTQIKR
+739 AYIVLKPQEVTQVKR
-754 VSFLFDDTPTAIDK
+754 VAFIFDGEDIPTAIDK
-768 AETAINANTTAVY
+768 AETGINANATAVY

>member
-1 MTSCGVWTTKQVIT
+1 M
-15 NVLIYIIM
+15 
-23 MNSTNSLSRFLSRVK
+23 LSRFLSRVK

-79 ITVNADGPGAAGTQ
+79 ITVNADGPGADGTQ
-93 AIGQY
+93 AIGKY
-98 IVNKGIDIL
+98 IVDKGIDIL

-133 GRIDASGILSGL
+133 GRIDASGIFSGL

-171 TWVQWEESLGGLSNG
+171 TWVQWEESLGGLSDG

-256 YTRNKVTDNLITP
+256 YTRNKVVDNLIDP
-269 LSKLYTIK
+269 LSASYDIK

-282 RFQNGIAPAYTPNV
+282 KFRNGTAPTYTPDV
-296 DDDIEV
+296 DDDIVV

-327 GNLSFTLNDLVFDAD
+327 GNLSFTLKDLVFDAD
-342 NYKNGVGTLL
+342 NYKNAEGTLL

-383 GEELASVASDKEAK
+383 GEELASVASGSEAK
-397 AYIMNVGKRTFITDN
+397 AYIMNVGKRTFITYE
-412 TPSETDINNAVKW
+412 TPSKTDINEAVKW
-425 RVTPGG
+425 RVTPDAKGE
-431 DTYTF
+431 TYTF
-436 YRKDANNKEWR
+436 YRKDDNGKEWR
-447 IMMKYVILSGTKI
+447 IMMKSYLVVSTKI
-460 GVFQEDNGATN
+460 GVFQEKSGATD
-471 FNVYPSTNG
+471 FSIVPSING
-480 AYKFDAEYNLKN
+480 AYKFDATYNGQN

-498 GNSYTGA
+498 GNRYTGA
-505 ENNSRT
+505 ENNSRDPN
-511 TYNDWL
+511 NDWL
-517 FISEAQKNAYKAYEK
+517 FISEKQKNAYIAYEK

-576 EDTQKLIDA
+576 EDTQKLIEA
-585 YNNIKNRKGYD
+585 YNNIKNCPSIKRT
-596 VIITEGNKSG
+596 ITSVEYG
-606 DWYYATLCLPWNA
+606 TVCLPWNA
-619 WVPAGVATY
+619 WVPQGVTVYAAAAY
-628 TGSFKQ
+628 TDK
-634 DSGDTRYITLNEYNN
+634 GDTRYVTLQKYTNPQGN
-649 ADKHTNGKTVIPA
+649 NGKNVIPA
-662 GIGGYILKTTTTG
+662 NTGFIIYSTTPDTY
-675 KFTFY
+675 TFIY
-680 RTGKAADAPDATNYL
+680 TRKQANAPQSNL
-695 KGNPSMGNVM
+695 LSGNPEQNSVDQGDN
-705 PTDTEEGNVYVLAN
+705 DGCVYGLAN
-719 MDRGLG
+719 KSQGLG
-725 FYNLAAN
+725 FYNLNSGQNIAA
-732 NAIRHNC
+732 NC
-739 AYIVIEPEKVTQIKR
+739 AYIVLKPQEVTQVKR
-754 VSFLFDDTPTAIDK
+754 VAFIFDGEDIPTAIDK
-768 AETAINANTTAVY
+768 AESAINVNATAVY

>member
-1 MTSCGVWTTKQVIT
+1 
-15 NVLIYIIM
+15 M

-50 IGMHAQTDVNKTFT
+50 IGIHAQTPVNKTFT

-79 ITVNADGPGAAGTQ
+79 VTVNGDGPGAVGTQ

-98 IVNKGIDIL
+98 IVDKGIDIL

-133 GRIDASGILSGL
+133 GRIDASGIFSGL

-171 TWVQWEESLGGLSNG
+171 TWVQWEQSLGGLSNG

-219 GSAQIALQDRQLT
+219 GPDQIALQDRQLT

-256 YTRNKVTDNLITP
+256 YTRNKVVDNLITP
-269 LSKLYTIK
+269 LSASYDIK

-282 RFQNGIAPAYTPNV
+282 KFRNGTAPTYGSEALM
-296 DDDIEV
+296 V
-302 SDKTNSKAY
+302 SDPNKSESY

-327 GNLSFTLNDLVFDAD
+327 GNLSFTLDDLVFDAD
-342 NYKNGVGTLL
+342 NYKNGDGTLL

-383 GEELASVASDKEAK
+383 GEPFETATSETSTNGGI
-397 AYIMNVGKRTFITDN
+397 YIYNVGSGMFITGGKGSS
-412 TPSETDINNAVKW
+412 PSVTDINSAEKW
-425 RVTPGG
+425 GVYYNSTNKTFTISKGDLRIRMDVSTRGG
-431 DTYTF
+431 VGIIE
-436 YRKDANNKEWR
+436 K
-447 IMMKYVILSGTKI
+447 KYDWD
-460 GVFQEDNGATN
+460 FGATD
-471 FNVYPSTNG
+471 FTLVQSTITKG
-480 AYKFDAEYNLKN
+480 AYRFDAKYTGINKDL
-492 HHFNVD
+492 HHFQIND
-498 GNSYTGA
+498 EGKYAGA
-505 ENNSRT
+505 KESSLDASM
-511 TYNDWL
+511 DWL
-517 FISEAQKNAYKAYEK
+517 FISEKQKNAYYAYTE
-532 AYDNAKGLLSDK
+532 AYKNAKDLLNDG
-544 SLSGLRDDEPEL
+544 SLSELRADEPEL

-585 YNNIKNRKGYD
+585 YNNIKNRPSID
-596 VIITEGNKSG
+596 RTITSVNYG
-606 DWYYATLCLPWNA
+606 TVCLPWNA
-619 WVPAGVATY
+619 WVPDGVTVYAAETY
-628 TGSFKQ
+628 T
-634 DSGDTRYITLNEYNN
+634 DNGDTRYVTLKEY
-649 ADKHTNGKTVIPA
+649 TNPQGKNRKNVIPA
-662 GIGGYILKTTTTG
+662 NTG
-675 KFTFY
+675 FIIYSETPEIYTFTY
-680 RTGKAADAPDATNYL
+680 SGKKANAPQRNL
-695 KGNPSMGNVM
+695 LSGNPEQNSVAQGDNN
-705 PTDTEEGNVYVLAN
+705 GCVYGLAN
-719 MDRGLG
+719 KNQGLG
-725 FYNLAAN
+725 FYNLNSGQNIAA
-732 NAIRHNC
+732 NC
-739 AYIVIEPEKVTQIKR
+739 AYIVLKPQEVTQVKR
-754 VSFLFDDTPTAIDK
+754 VAFIFDGEDIPTAIDK

>member
-1 MTSCGVWTTKQVIT
+1 M
-15 NVLIYIIM
+15 
-23 MNSTNSLSRFLSRVK
+23 
-38 GTLLLLVALFAT
+38 LLVALFAT
-50 IGMHAQTDVNKTFT
+50 IGMHAQTPVSKTFT

-79 ITVNADGPGAAGTQ
+79 ITVNGDGPGAAGTQ
-93 AIGQY
+93 AIGKY
-98 IVNKGIDIL
+98 IVDKGIDIL

-123 QNNYQMGTWR
+123 DNNYQMGTWR

-171 TWVQWEESLGGLSNG
+171 TWVQWEESLGGLSDG

-219 GSAQIALQDRQLT
+219 NDAQITVQDNQLT

-256 YTRNKVTDNLITP
+256 YTRNKVVDNLITP
-269 LSKLYTIK
+269 LSASYDIK

-282 RFQNGIAPAYTPNV
+282 KFRNGTAPTYGSEALM
-296 DDDIEV
+296 V
-302 SDKTNSKAY
+302 SDPNKSESY

-327 GNLSFTLNDLVFDAD
+327 GNLSFTLKDLVFDAD
-342 NYKNGVGTLL
+342 NYKKGDGTLL

-383 GEELASVASDKEAK
+383 GETLNVAKNETNPNVNGGV
-397 AYIMNVGKRTFITDN
+397 YIFNVGTGLFITGGVGSQPHVN
-412 TPSETDINNAVKW
+412 DINSAEKWGTGDGNTTGTTVFANGDLRIRMSTDLDGGIGIIKKTSLRGGTEFYVK
-425 RVTPGG
+425 
-431 DTYTF
+431 
-436 YRKDANNKEWR
+436 E
-447 IMMKYVILSGTKI
+447 
-460 GVFQEDNGATN
+460 
-471 FNVYPSTNG
+471 STTTDG
-480 AYKFDAEYNLKN
+480 AYKFDADYWTLIDGNST
-492 HHFNVD
+492 HHFNIAKSGD
-498 GNSYTGA
+498 TYTYTGA
-505 ENNSRT
+505 RT
-511 TYNDWL
+511 SSLTVDNDWL
-517 FISEAQKNAYKAYEK
+517 FISEAQKQAYIAYEQAYK
-532 AYDNAKGLLSDK
+532 NAKGLLTDE

-585 YNNIKNRKGYD
+585 YNNIVNRPS
-596 VIITEGNKSG
+596 INRTITSVNYG
-606 DWYYATLCLPWNA
+606 TVCLPWNA
-619 WVPAGVATY
+619 WVPDGVTVYAAETY
-628 TGSFKQ
+628 TDK
-634 DSGDTRYITLNEYNN
+634 GDTRYVTLKEYTNPQGNN
-649 ADKHTNGKTVIPA
+649 DKNVIPA
-662 GIGGYILKTTTTG
+662 NTGFIIYSKTPVTDTYTYTFRYSG
-675 KFTFY
+675 K
-680 RTGKAADAPDATNYL
+680 KANAPQSNL
-695 KGNPSMGNVM
+695 LSGNPEQNSVDQGDNN
-705 PTDTEEGNVYVLAN
+705 GCVYGLAN
-719 MDRGLG
+719 KSQGLG
-725 FYNLAAN
+725 FYNLNSGQKIAA
-732 NAIRHNC
+732 NC
-739 AYIVIEPEKVTQIKR
+739 AYIVLKPQEVTQVKR
-754 VSFLFDDTPTAIDK
+754 VAFIFDGEDIPTAIDK
-768 AETAINANTTAVY
+768 AESAINANATAVY

>member
-1 MTSCGVWTTKQVIT
+1 
-15 NVLIYIIM
+15 M

-50 IGMHAQTDVNKTFT
+50 IGMHAQTPVNKTFT

-79 ITVNADGPGAAGTQ
+79 ITVNGDGPGAEGTQ

-123 QNNYQMGTWR
+123 DNNYQMGTWR
-133 GRIDASGILSGL
+133 GRIDASGIFSGL

-219 GSAQIALQDRQLT
+219 GPDQIALQDRQLT

-256 YTRNKVTDNLITP
+256 YTRNRVTENLITP
-269 LSKLYTIK
+269 LSESYDIK
-277 DVWVE
+277 DCWVE
-282 RFQNGIAPAYTPNV
+282 KCKGGIAPVYGTTNL
-296 DDDIEV
+296 II
-302 SDKTNSKAY
+302 SDKTDPSQYTNN
-311 ETGEIVD
+311 EIVD
-318 KIFYLNPKG
+318 KIIYLVPKG
-327 GNLSFTLNDLVFDAD
+327 CTLQLACTGLEFEVDG
-342 NYKNGVGTLL
+342 YKKTDGTLL

-358 IATFTISGTLS
+358 IATFKISGTPIE
-369 DENYTAATQPEFWV
+369 DDYTPGAQEDFWIGENFKYIQTNY
-383 GEELASVASDKEAK
+383 GSEA
-397 AYIMNVGKRTFITDN
+397 YLVNVGYKTFITTEDKAEIKDIQGPN
-412 TPSETDINNAVKW
+412 VVKWKFTPSGSDYTITSGNSCLQMD
-425 RVTPGG
+425 VTGIYKE
-431 DTYTF
+431 DTGVRNGKGT
-436 YRKDANNKEWR
+436 ALN
-447 IMMKYVILSGTKI
+447 VIESKT
-460 GVFQEDNGATN
+460 T
-471 FNVYPSTNG
+471 TG
-480 AYKFDAEYNLKN
+480 AYKFSRNDYFSLSTSFPFLPEKSTRYFL
-492 HHFNVD
+492 VT
-498 GNSYTGA
+498 GNNY
-505 ENNSRT
+505 ENGT
-511 TYNDWL
+511 TLDTPNNDWL
-517 FISEAQKNAYKAYEK
+517 LISEDQKQAYLDYVAAYKEANDVRKNINDY
-532 AYDNAKGLLSDK
+532 SWVMT
-544 SLSGLRDDEPEL
+544 DEPEL
-556 FEALEQVLLE
+556 YDELLQTLLE
-566 TTNTNYTTSA
+566 TKNTNYNNADENTR
-576 EDTQKLIDA
+576 ELKDIVDA
-585 YNNIKNRKGYD
+585 IKNRQSY
-596 VIITEGNKSG
+596 VVTITEGNKSG
-606 DWYYATLCLPWNA
+606 ESYYATLCLPWNA
-619 WVPAGVATY
+619 WVPAEVATY

-649 ADKHTNGKTVIPA
+649 ADKHTNKKTVIPA

-675 KFTFY
+675 TFTFY
-680 RTGKAADAPDATNYL
+680 RTGKSADAPAATNYL
-695 KGNPSMGNVM
+695 KGNPSMENVM
-705 PTDTEEGNVYVLAN
+705 PTDTEKGNVYVLAKK
-719 MDRGLG
+719 DRGLG

-732 NAIRHNC
+732 YAIKHNC

-754 VSFLFDDTPTAIDK
+754 VSFLFDDMPTAIDK
-768 AETAINANTTAVY
+768 AEAAINANTTAVY

>member
-1 MTSCGVWTTKQVIT
+1 M
-15 NVLIYIIM
+15 
-23 MNSTNSLSRFLSRVK
+23 
-38 GTLLLLVALFAT
+38 LLVALFAT
-50 IGMHAQTDVNKTFT
+50 IGIHAQTPVNKTFT

-79 ITVNADGPGAAGTQ
+79 ITVNGDGPGAAGTQ

-133 GRIDASGILSGL
+133 GRIDASGIFSGL

-171 TWVQWEESLGGLSNG
+171 TWVQWEQSLGGLSDG
-186 ANENVD
+186 ANEYID

-219 GSAQIALQDRQLT
+219 GPEQISVQDNQLT

-256 YTRNKVTDNLITP
+256 YTRNKVVDNLITP
-269 LSKLYTIK
+269 LSTSYDIK

-282 RFQNGIAPAYTPNV
+282 KFRNGTAPTYGSEALM
-296 DDDIEV
+296 V
-302 SDKTNSKAY
+302 SDPNKSESYK
-311 ETGEIVD
+311 TGEIVD
-318 KIFYLNPKG
+318 KIFYLNPIG

-342 NYKNGVGTLL
+342 NYKKGDGTLL

-383 GEELASVASDKEAK
+383 GEKLESVASGTEAK
-397 AYIMNVGKRTFITDN
+397 AYIMNVGNRTFITED
-412 TPSETDINNAVKW
+412 TPSETDINKAVKW
-425 RVTPGG
+425 RVTPGSG
-431 DTYTF
+431 TYTF
-436 YRKDANNKEWR
+436 YREDDNGKQWR
-447 IMMKYVILSGTKI
+447 ICMDNIRI
-460 GVFQEDNGATN
+460 GVYQRDKNATD
-471 FNVYPSTNG
+471 FTIDKSTNTEG
-480 AYKFDAEYNLKN
+480 AYKFDAFYYYMFKNVN

-498 GNSYTGA
+498 AANNTYTGA
-505 ENNSRT
+505 EDDSRT
-511 TYNDWL
+511 VYNDWL
-517 FISEAQKNAYKAYEK
+517 FISEVQKNAYNAYKK

-585 YNNIKNRKGYD
+585 YNNIKNRPS
-596 VIITEGNKSG
+596 INRTITSV
-606 DWYYATLCLPWNA
+606 YYGTVCLPWNA
-619 WVPAGVATY
+619 WVPDGVTVYAAETY
-628 TGSFKQ
+628 T
-634 DSGDTRYITLNEYNN
+634 DNGDTRYVTLKEY
-649 ADKHTNGKTVIPA
+649 TNPQGKNRKNVIPA
-662 GIGGYILKTTTTG
+662 NTG
-675 KFTFY
+675 FIIYSETPEIYTFTY
-680 RTGKAADAPDATNYL
+680 SGKKANAPQSNL
-695 KGNPSMGNVM
+695 LSGNPEQNSVAQGDNN
-705 PTDTEEGNVYVLAN
+705 GCVYGLAN
-719 MDRGLG
+719 KSQGLG
-725 FYNLAAN
+725 FYNLNSGQHIAA
-732 NAIRHNC
+732 NC
-739 AYIVIEPEKVTQIKR
+739 AYIVLKPQEVTQVKR
-754 VSFLFDDTPTAIDK
+754 VAFIFDGEDIPTAIDK

>member
-1 MTSCGVWTTKQVIT
+1 M
-15 NVLIYIIM
+15 
-23 MNSTNSLSRFLSRVK
+23 
-38 GTLLLLVALFAT
+38 LLVALFAT
-50 IGMHAQTDVNKTFT
+50 IGMHAQTPVNKTFT

-79 ITVNADGPGAAGTQ
+79 VTVNGDGPGAVGTQ

-133 GRIDASGILSGL
+133 GRIDASGIISGL

-160 SSGQNMSYSNE
+160 RYDQNMSYSNE
-171 TWVQWEESLGGLSNG
+171 TWVQWEQSLGGLSDG
-186 ANENVD
+186 ANEYID

-209 VYILHMNTAE
+209 VYILHMNTADTD
-219 GSAQIALQDRQLT
+219 AQIDVQDNQLT

-256 YTRNKVTDNLITP
+256 YTRNKVVDNLIDP
-269 LSKLYTIK
+269 LSASYDIK

-282 RFQNGIAPAYTPNV
+282 KFQDGKYPTYNTAAL
-296 DDDIEV
+296 EV
-302 SDKTNSKAY
+302 SEPTKSESY

-342 NYKNGVGTLL
+342 NYKKGNGTLL

-383 GEELASVASDKEAK
+383 GETLNVAKNETNANRGV
-397 AYIMNVGKRTFITDN
+397 YIFNVGTGLFITGGVGSQPNVNDIKSAEKWGTGDGN
-412 TPSETDINNAVKW
+412 TTGTTVFANGDLRIRMSTDLDGGIGIIERRSWRGGTEFYVK
-425 RVTPGG
+425 
-431 DTYTF
+431 
-436 YRKDANNKEWR
+436 E
-447 IMMKYVILSGTKI
+447 
-460 GVFQEDNGATN
+460 
-471 FNVYPSTNG
+471 STTTDG
-480 AYKFDAEYNLKN
+480 AYKFDADYWTPLDGNST
-492 HHFNVD
+492 HHFNIAKSGD
-498 GNSYTGA
+498 TYTYTGA
-505 ENNSRT
+505 RT
-511 TYNDWL
+511 TSLTIDNDWL
-517 FISEAQKNAYKAYEK
+517 FISEAQKQAYIAYEQAYK
-532 AYDNAKGLLSDK
+532 NAKGLLSDK

-556 FEALEQVLLE
+556 FDALEQVLLE
-566 TTNTNYTTSA
+566 TTNTNYNTSA

-585 YNNIKNRKGYD
+585 YNNIKNRPY
-596 VIITEGNKSG
+596 INRTITSVNYG
-606 DWYYATLCLPWNA
+606 TVCLPWNA
-619 WVPAGVATY
+619 WVPDGVTVYAAETY
-628 TGSFKQ
+628 TDK
-634 DSGDTRYITLNEYNN
+634 GDTRYVTLQEYTNPQGN
-649 ADKHTNGKTVIPA
+649 NGKNVIPA
-662 GIGGYILKTTTTG
+662 NTGFIIYSTTPDTY
-675 KFTFY
+675 TFIY
-680 RTGKAADAPDATNYL
+680 TRKQANAPQSNL
-695 KGNPSMGNVM
+695 LSGNPEQNSVAQGDN
-705 PTDTEEGNVYVLAN
+705 DGCVYGLAN
-719 MDRGLG
+719 KSQGLG
-725 FYNLAAN
+725 FYNLNSGQKIAA
-732 NAIRHNC
+732 NC
-739 AYIVIEPEKVTQIKR
+739 AYIVLKPQEVTQVKR
-754 VSFLFDDTPTAIDK
+754 VAFIFDGEDIPTAIDK
-768 AETAINANTTAVY
+768 AETAINANATAVY

>member
-1 MTSCGVWTTKQVIT
+1 M
-15 NVLIYIIM
+15 II
-23 MNSTNSLSRFLSRVK
+23 STNLLSRFLSRVK

-79 ITVNADGPGAAGTQ
+79 ITVNGDGPGATGTQ

-123 QNNYQMGTWR
+123 DNNYQMGTWR
-133 GRIDASGILSGL
+133 GRIDASGIFSGL

-160 SSGQNMSYSNE
+160 RYGQNMSYSNE

-219 GSAQIALQDRQLT
+219 GPDQIALQDRQLT

-282 RFQNGIAPAYTPNV
+282 RFQNGIAPAYTPDV
-296 DDDIEV
+296 DDDIVV

-342 NYKNGVGTLL
+342 NYKKADGSLL

-383 GEELASVASDKEAK
+383 GEELASVASKTEAK

-412 TPSETDINNAVKW
+412 KPSETNINGAVKW
-425 RVTPGG
+425 RVTPDDKGE
-431 DTYTF
+431 TYTF
-436 YRKDANNKEWR
+436 YRKDDNGKPWR
-447 IMMKYVILSGTKI
+447 IMMKNYALVSTKI
-460 GVFQEDNGATN
+460 GVFQEDKGATD
-471 FNVYPSTNG
+471 FSIVPSTNTEE

-498 GNSYTGA
+498 GNKYTGA
-505 ENNSRT
+505 EDDSRT
-511 TYNDWL
+511 VYNDWL
-517 FISEAQKNAYKAYEK
+517 FISETQKNAYIAYEK

-566 TTNTNYTTSA
+566 TTNTNYTTSE
-576 EDTQKLIDA
+576 EDTKKLIEA
-585 YNNIKNRKGYD
+585 YNNIKNRPSIDRK
-596 VIITEGNKSG
+596 ITSVNYG
-606 DWYYATLCLPWNA
+606 TVCLPWNA
-619 WVPAGVATY
+619 WVPEGVTVYAAAAY
-628 TGSFKQ
+628 TDK
-634 DSGDTRYITLNEYNN
+634 GDTRYVTLKEY
-649 ADKHTNGKTVIPA
+649 TNPQGKNRKNVIPA
-662 GIGGYILKTTTTG
+662 NTGFIIYSKTPVTDTYTYTFRYSG
-675 KFTFY
+675 K
-680 RTGKAADAPDATNYL
+680 KANAPENNL
-695 KGNPSMGNVM
+695 LSGNPEQNSVGQGDN
-705 PTDTEEGNVYVLAN
+705 DGCVYGLAN
-719 MDRGLG
+719 KSQGLG
-725 FYNLAAN
+725 FYNLNSGQKIAA
-732 NAIRHNC
+732 NC
-739 AYIVIEPEKVTQIKR
+739 AYIVLKPQEVTQVKR
-754 VSFLFDDTPTAIDK
+754 VAFIFDGEDIPTAIDK
-768 AETAINANTTAVY
+768 AESAINANATAVY

>member
-1 MTSCGVWTTKQVIT
+1 
-15 NVLIYIIM
+15 M

-79 ITVNADGPGAAGTQ
+79 ITVNGDGPGAAGTQ

-133 GRIDASGILSGL
+133 GRIDASGIISGL
-145 HFNTDG
+145 HYNTDG

-219 GSAQIALQDRQLT
+219 GPDQIALQDRQLT

-256 YTRNKVTDNLITP
+256 YTRNKVVDNLITP
-269 LSKLYTIK
+269 LSASYDIK

-282 RFQNGIAPAYTPNV
+282 KFRNGTAPDYTPDV
-296 DDDIEV
+296 DDDIV
-302 SDKTNSKAY
+302 VLDKTNSKAY

-318 KIFYLNPKG
+318 KIFYLNPIG

-342 NYKNGVGTLL
+342 NYKKEDGSLL

-383 GEELASVASDKEAK
+383 GEELASVASGSEAK

-412 TPSETDINNAVKW
+412 TPSETDINNALKW
-425 RVTPGG
+425 RVTPGNN

-436 YRKDANNKEWR
+436 YREDANRKEYR
-447 IMMKYVILSGTKI
+447 IMMKSTIFSTKI
-460 GVFQEDNGATN
+460 GVFQETSGATD
-471 FNVYPSTNG
+471 FSIYPSSNTEG
-480 AYKFDAEYNLKN
+480 AFKFDAKYNLKN

-505 ENNSRT
+505 EDDSRT
-511 TYNDWL
+511 VYNDWL
-517 FISEAQKNAYKAYEK
+517 FISEAQKQAYIAYEK

-576 EDTQKLIDA
+576 EDTQKLIEA
-585 YNNIKNRKGYD
+585 YNNIKNCPSIKRT
-596 VIITEGNKSG
+596 ITSVEYG
-606 DWYYATLCLPWNA
+606 TVCLPWNA
-619 WVPAGVATY
+619 WVPQGVTVYAAAAY
-628 TGSFKQ
+628 TDK
-634 DSGDTRYITLNEYNN
+634 GDTRYVTLQKYTNPQGN
-649 ADKHTNGKTVIPA
+649 NGKNVIPA
-662 GIGGYILKTTTTG
+662 NTGFIIYSTTPDTY
-675 KFTFY
+675 TFIY
-680 RTGKAADAPDATNYL
+680 TRKQANAPQSNL
-695 KGNPSMGNVM
+695 LSGNPEQNSVDQGDN
-705 PTDTEEGNVYVLAN
+705 DGCVYGLAN
-719 MDRGLG
+719 KSQGLG
-725 FYNLAAN
+725 FYNLNSGQNIAA
-732 NAIRHNC
+732 NC
-739 AYIVIEPEKVTQIKR
+739 AYIVLKPQEVTQVKR
-754 VSFLFDDTPTAIDK
+754 VAFIFDGEDIPTAIDK
-768 AETAINANTTAVY
+768 AESAINVNATAVY

>member
-1 MTSCGVWTTKQVIT
+1 M
-15 NVLIYIIM
+15 II
-23 MNSTNSLSRFLSRVK
+23 STNLLSRFLSRVK

-50 IGMHAQTDVNKTFT
+50 TGIHAQTDVNKTFT

-79 ITVNADGPGAAGTQ
+79 VTVNGDGPGAVGTQ

-98 IVNKGIDIL
+98 IVDKGIDIL

-123 QNNYQMGTWR
+123 DNNYQMGTWR
-133 GRIDASGILSGL
+133 GRIDASGIFSGL

-160 SSGQNMSYSNE
+160 RYGQNMSYSNE
-171 TWVQWEESLGGLSNG
+171 TWVRWEESLGGLSNG

-219 GSAQIALQDRQLT
+219 GPDQIALQDRQLT

-256 YTRNKVTDNLITP
+256 YTRNKVVDNLITP
-269 LSKLYTIK
+269 LSASYDIK

-282 RFQNGIAPAYTPNV
+282 KFRNGTAPDYTPDV
-296 DDDIEV
+296 DDDIVV

-342 NYKNGVGTLL
+342 NYKKGDGTLL

-369 DENYTAATQPEFWV
+369 DENYTPATQPEFWV
-383 GEELASVASDKEAK
+383 GEKLESVASGTEAK
-397 AYIMNVGKRTFITDN
+397 AYIMNVGNRTFITYE
-412 TPSETDINNAVKW
+412 TPSKTDINEAVKW
-425 RVTPGG
+425 RVTPDAKGE
-431 DTYTF
+431 TYTF
-436 YRKDANNKEWR
+436 YREDANGKQWR
-447 IMMKYVILSGTKI
+447 ICMNNTRI
-460 GVFQEDNGATN
+460 GVYQRNSGATD
-471 FNVYPSTNG
+471 FKIVDSTNG
-480 AYKFDAEYNLKN
+480 AYKFDAFYYYMLKNVN

-498 GNSYTGA
+498 ADNNQYTGA
-505 ENNSRT
+505 QDDSRSV
-511 TYNDWL
+511 YNDWL
-517 FISEAQKNAYKAYEK
+517 FISEEQKQAYIAYEQAYK
-532 AYDNAKGLLSDK
+532 NAKGLLSDG

-585 YNNIKNRKGYD
+585 YNNIKNRPSID
-596 VIITEGNKSG
+596 RTITAVNYG
-606 DWYYATLCLPWNA
+606 TVCLPWNA
-619 WVPAGVATY
+619 WVPEDVTVYAAAEY
-628 TGSFKQ
+628 TDK
-634 DSGDTRYITLNEYNN
+634 GDTRYVTLQKYTNPQGNN
-649 ADKHTNGKTVIPA
+649 DKNVIPA
-662 GIGGYILKTTTTG
+662 NTGFIIYSTKTPATYT
-675 KFTFY
+675 FTY
-680 RTGKAADAPDATNYL
+680 SGSQANAPENNL
-695 KGNPSMGNVM
+695 LSGNPEQNSVAQGDNN
-705 PTDTEEGNVYVLAN
+705 GCVYGLAN
-719 MDRGLG
+719 KSQGLG
-725 FYNLAAN
+725 FYNLNSGQNIAA
-732 NAIRHNC
+732 NC
-739 AYIVIEPEKVTQIKR
+739 AYIVLKPQEVTQVKR
-754 VSFLFDDTPTAIDK
+754 VAFIFDGEDIPTAIDK

>member
-1 MTSCGVWTTKQVIT
+1 M
-15 NVLIYIIM
+15 
-23 MNSTNSLSRFLSRVK
+23 
-38 GTLLLLVALFAT
+38 LLVALFAT
-50 IGMHAQTDVNKTFT
+50 IGMHAQINVSKTFT

-79 ITVNADGPGAAGTQ
+79 ITVNGDGPGAAGTQ

-123 QNNYQMGTWR
+123 DNNYQMGTWR
-133 GRIDASGILSGL
+133 GRIDASGIFSGL

-171 TWVQWEESLGGLSNG
+171 TWVQWEESLGGLSDG

-256 YTRNKVTDNLITP
+256 YTRNKVVDNLIDP
-269 LSKLYTIK
+269 LSASYDIK

-282 RFQNGIAPAYTPNV
+282 KFRNGTAPTYTPDV
-296 DDDIEV
+296 DDDIVV

-327 GNLSFTLNDLVFDAD
+327 GNLSFTLKDLVFDAD
-342 NYKNGVGTLL
+342 NYKNAEGTLL

-383 GEELASVASDKEAK
+383 GEELASVASGSEAK
-397 AYIMNVGKRTFITDN
+397 AYIMNVGKRTFITYE
-412 TPSETDINNAVKW
+412 TPSKTDINEAVKW
-425 RVTPGG
+425 RVTPDAKGE
-431 DTYTF
+431 TYTF
-436 YRKDANNKEWR
+436 YRKDDNGKEWR
-447 IMMKYVILSGTKI
+447 IMMKSYLVVSTKI
-460 GVFQEDNGATN
+460 GVFQEKSGATD
-471 FNVYPSTNG
+471 FSIVPSING
-480 AYKFDAEYNLKN
+480 AYKFDATYNGQN

-498 GNSYTGA
+498 GNRYTGA
-505 ENNSRT
+505 ENNSRDPN
-511 TYNDWL
+511 NDWL
-517 FISEAQKNAYKAYEK
+517 FISEKQKNAYIAYEK
-532 AYDNAKGLLSDK
+532 AYKNAKGLLTDG
-544 SLSGLRDDEPEL
+544 SLSDLRDDEPEL

-585 YNNIKNRKGYD
+585 YNNIKNRPS
-596 VIITEGNKSG
+596 INRTITSVNYG
-606 DWYYATLCLPWNA
+606 TVCLPWNA
-619 WVPAGVATY
+619 WVPDGVTVYAAETY
-628 TGSFKQ
+628 TDK
-634 DSGDTRYITLNEYNN
+634 GDTRYVTLKEY
-649 ADKHTNGKTVIPA
+649 TNPQGKNRKNVIPA
-662 GIGGYILKTTTTG
+662 NTG
-675 KFTFY
+675 FIIYSETPDTYTFTY
-680 RTGKAADAPDATNYL
+680 SGNKANAPQNNL
-695 KGNPSMGNVM
+695 LSGNPKQNSVAQGDN
-705 PTDTEEGNVYVLAN
+705 DGCVYGLAN
-719 MDRGLG
+719 KSQGLG
-725 FYNLAAN
+725 FYNLNSGQNIAA
-732 NAIRHNC
+732 NC
-739 AYIVIEPEKVTQIKR
+739 AYIVLKPQEVTQVKR
-754 VSFLFDDTPTAIDK
+754 VAFIFDGEDIPTAIDK
-768 AETAINANTTAVY
+768 AETGINANATAVY

>member
-1 MTSCGVWTTKQVIT
+1 
-15 NVLIYIIM
+15 M

-50 IGMHAQTDVNKTFT
+50 IGMHAQTPVNKTFT

-79 ITVNADGPGAAGTQ
+79 ITVNGDGPGAAGTQ

-123 QNNYQMGTWR
+123 DNNYQMGTWR
-133 GRIDASGILSGL
+133 GRIDASGIFSGL

-160 SSGQNMSYSNE
+160 RYGQNMSYSNE

-219 GSAQIALQDRQLT
+219 DENQITVQDNQLT

-256 YTRNKVTDNLITP
+256 YTRNKVVDNLITP
-269 LSKLYTIK
+269 LSASYDIK

-282 RFQNGIAPAYTPNV
+282 KFRNGTAPTYNTEALM
-296 DDDIEV
+296 V
-302 SDKTNSKAY
+302 SDPKNSESYK
-311 ETGEIVD
+311 TGEIVD

-327 GNLSFTLNDLVFDAD
+327 GNLSFTLKDLVFDAD
-342 NYKNGVGTLL
+342 HYKKDNGSLL

-383 GEELASVASDKEAK
+383 GEPFETATSETSTNGGIYIYNVGSGMFITGGERTNPSVTDIKNAEKWGVYYDSDKNTFTISKGDLRIRMDASTK
-397 AYIMNVGKRTFITDN
+397 GGVGIIT
-412 TPSETDINNAVKW
+412 K
-425 RVTPGG
+425 G
-431 DTYTF
+431 TY
-436 YRKDANNKEWR
+436 
-447 IMMKYVILSGTKI
+447 
-460 GVFQEDNGATN
+460 GATN
-471 FNVYPSTNG
+471 FTLVESTITIG
-480 AYKFDAEYNLKN
+480 AYRFDAKYTSTFNKDL
-492 HHFNVD
+492 HHFQIND
-498 GNSYTGA
+498 EGKYAGA
-505 ENNSRT
+505 EENSLDASM
-511 TYNDWL
+511 DWL
-517 FISEAQKNAYKAYEK
+517 FISEAQKIAYNAYKK
-532 AYDNAKGLLSDK
+532 AYDNAKGLLSDG
-544 SLSGLRDDEPEL
+544 SLSELRDDEPEL

-585 YNNIKNRKGYD
+585 YNNIKNRPSIKRT
-596 VIITEGNKSG
+596 ITAVNYG
-606 DWYYATLCLPWNA
+606 TVCLPWNA
-619 WVPAGVATY
+619 WVPAGVTVYAAETY
-628 TGSFKQ
+628 TDK
-634 DSGDTRYITLNEYNN
+634 GDTRYVTLQEY
-649 ADKHTNGKTVIPA
+649 TNPQGKNRKNVIPA
-662 GIGGYILKTTTTG
+662 NTG
-675 KFTFY
+675 FIIYSETPEIYTFTY
-680 RTGKAADAPDATNYL
+680 SGKKANAPQSNL
-695 KGNPSMGNVM
+695 LSGNPEQNSVRQGDN
-705 PTDTEEGNVYVLAN
+705 DGCVYGLAN
-719 MDRGLG
+719 KSQGLG
-725 FYNLAAN
+725 FYNLNSGQNIAA
-732 NAIRHNC
+732 NC
-739 AYIVIEPEKVTQIKR
+739 AYIVLKPQEVTQVKR
-754 VSFLFDDTPTAIDK
+754 VAFIFDGEDIPTAIDK
-768 AETAINANTTAVY
+768 AESAINANATAVY